1 MLKHSKKQKNNT
13 KRNPKQIQSKICKEE
28 KVLKTSAKVLGEA
41 LALNMLGGGG
51 AVFANTLANTPQIPL
66 VTLNNGIKMP
76 LLGFGTFQIELKD
89 TQQCVEQ
96 ALAMGYRHIDTAS
109 AYNNEKE
116 VGAAMRSSGIK
127 REEIFITTKLWVS
140 DMSEDGAKRAFE
152 KSLENLGLDYLDA
165 YLLHMP
171 YGDVYGAWRSLGRFY
186 NEGRIKALGVSNF
199 MPDRITDFCLHN
211 AIKPSI
217 NQIELH
223 PFYQKHHTQKVN
235 ADLGVQVAS
244 WASFA
249 EGQNGIFDN
258 EILKSIGEKY
268 DKTPA
273 QVVLRWL
280 TQRGIPVIPKTMRK
294 ERMRE
299 NLNIFDCSLDSD
311 DMAKIATLEQNTS
324 YFFMPN
330 NAQHTEWIIKGKK
343 IINGRAVD

>member
-1 MLKHSKKQKNNT
+1 MQT
-13 KRNPKQIQSKICKEE
+13 I
-28 KVLKTSAKVLGEA
+28 
-41 LALNMLGGGG
+41 
-51 AVFANTLANTPQIPL
+51 TLY
-66 VTLNNGIKMP
+66 NGIKMP
-76 LLGFGTFQIELKD
+76 LLGFGTFQIEPKD
-89 TQQCVEQ
+89 TQQCVQE
-96 ALAMGYRHIDTAS
+96 ALAMGYRHIDTAA

-116 VGAAMRSSGIK
+116 VGAAIKASGIK

-140 DMSEDGAKRAFE
+140 DMSEEGAKRAFE
-152 KSLENLGLDYLDA
+152 KSLENLSLDYLDA

-171 YGDVYGAWRSLGRFY
+171 YGDVYGAWRSLARFY
-186 NEGRIKALGVSNF
+186 NEGKIKALGVSNF
-199 MPDRITDFCLHN
+199 MPDRITDFCLN
-211 AIKPSI
+211 NTIKPAF
-217 NQIELH
+217 NQMEIH
-223 PFYQKHHTQKVN
+223 PFYQNYYAQGIN
-235 ADLGVQVAS
+235 ENLGVKVTS

-249 EGQNGIFDN
+249 EGQNGIFSN
-258 EILKSIGEKY
+258 AILKNIGAKY

-280 TQRGIPVIPKTMRK
+280 TQRGIPVIPKTIRK

-343 IINGRAVD
+343 IINGRVLD

>member
-1 MLKHSKKQKNNT
+1 MQT
-13 KRNPKQIQSKICKEE
+13 I
-28 KVLKTSAKVLGEA
+28 
-41 LALNMLGGGG
+41 
-51 AVFANTLANTPQIPL
+51 TLY
-66 VTLNNGIKMP
+66 NGIKMP
-76 LLGFGTFQIELKD
+76 LLGFGTFQIPSKD
-89 TQQCVEQ
+89 TQRCVEE
-96 ALAMGYRHIDTAS
+96 ALEIGYRHIDTAS

-127 REEIFITTKLWVS
+127 REKIFITTKLWVS
-140 DMSEDGAKRAFE
+140 DMSEEGAKRAFE

-186 NEGRIKALGVSNF
+186 NEGTIKALGVSNF
-199 MPDRITDFCLHN
+199 MPDRITDFCLN
-211 AIKPSI
+211 NTIKPAL
-217 NQIELH
+217 NQMEIH
-223 PFYQKHHTQKVN
+223 PFYQNYYAQGIN
-235 ADLGVQVAS
+235 ENLGVKVTS

-249 EGQNGIFDN
+249 EGQNGIFSN
-258 EILKSIGEKY
+258 AILKNIGAKY
-268 DKTPA
+268 GKTPA

-280 TQRGIPVIPKTMRK
+280 TQRGIPVIPKTTKK

-299 NLNIFDCSLDSD
+299 NLNIFDCSLDSN

-343 IINGRAVD
+343 IINGRVLD

>member
-1 MLKHSKKQKNNT
+1 
-13 KRNPKQIQSKICKEE
+13 
-28 KVLKTSAKVLGEA
+28 
-41 LALNMLGGGG
+41 
-51 AVFANTLANTPQIPL
+51 
-66 VTLNNGIKMP
+66 MP
-76 LLGFGTFQIELKD
+76 LLGFGTFQIAPKD
-89 TQQCVEQ
+89 TQQCVEE

-140 DMSEDGAKRAFE
+140 DMSEEGAKRAFE
-152 KSLENLGLDYLDA
+152 KSLENLGLEYLDL

-186 NEGRIKALGVSNF
+186 NEGKIKALGVSNF

-211 AIKPSI
+211 VIKPSI

-223 PFYQKHHTQKVN
+223 PFYQKHHTQKLN
-235 ADLGVQVAS
+235 ADLGVQVTS

-268 DKTPA
+268 GKTPA

-299 NLNIFDCSLDSD
+299 NINVFDFSLDSS
-311 DMAKIATLEQNTS
+311 DMEAIAKLDENKT
-324 YFFMPN
+324 YF
-330 NAQHTEWIIKGKK
+330 
-343 IINGRAVD
+343 INHRDVESVKFLFNYMK

>member
-1 MLKHSKKQKNNT
+1 MQT
-13 KRNPKQIQSKICKEE
+13 I
-28 KVLKTSAKVLGEA
+28 
-41 LALNMLGGGG
+41 
-51 AVFANTLANTPQIPL
+51 TLY
-66 VTLNNGIKMP
+66 NGIKMP
-76 LLGFGTFQIELKD
+76 LLGFGTFQIEPKD
-89 TQQCVEQ
+89 TQRCVEE
-96 ALAMGYRHIDTAS
+96 ALEIGYRHIDTAS

-116 VGAAMRSSGIK
+116 VGLAIKASGIK
-127 REEIFITTKLWVS
+127 REKIFITTKLWVS
-140 DMSEDGAKRAFE
+140 DMSEEGTKRAFE

-186 NEGRIKALGVSNF
+186 NEGKIKALGVSNF
-199 MPDRITDFCLHN
+199 MPDRITDFCLN
-211 AIKPSI
+211 NTIKPAL
-217 NQIELH
+217 NQMEIH
-223 PFYQKHHTQKVN
+223 PFYQNYYAQGIN
-235 ADLGVQVAS
+235 ENLGVKVTS

-249 EGQNGIFDN
+249 EGQNGIFHN

-268 DKTPA
+268 SKTPA

-299 NLNIFDCSLDSD
+299 NLNIFDFSLDSDDMAKISLDSD

-343 IINGRAVD
+343 IINGRVLD

>member
-1 MLKHSKKQKNNT
+1 MQT
-13 KRNPKQIQSKICKEE
+13 I
-28 KVLKTSAKVLGEA
+28 
-41 LALNMLGGGG
+41 
-51 AVFANTLANTPQIPL
+51 TLY
-66 VTLNNGIKMP
+66 NGIKMP
-76 LLGFGTFQIELKD
+76 LLGFGTFQIKAKD
-89 TQQCVEQ
+89 TQRCVEQ

-140 DMSEDGAKRAFE
+140 DMSEEGAKRAFE
-152 KSLENLGLDYLDA
+152 KSLENLGLDYLDL

-186 NEGRIKALGVSNF
+186 NEGTIKALGVSNF
-199 MPDRITDFCLHN
+199 MPDRITDFCLN
-211 AIKPSI
+211 NTIKPAL
-217 NQIELH
+217 NQMEIH
-223 PFYQKHHTQKVN
+223 PFYQNYYAQGIN
-235 ADLGVQVAS
+235 ENLGVKITS

-249 EGQNGIFDN
+249 EGQNGIN

-280 TQRGIPVIPKTMRK
+280 TQRGIPVIPKTTKK

-299 NLNIFDCSLDSD
+299 NINVFDFSLDSS
-311 DMAKIATLEQNTS
+311 DMEAIAKLDENKT
-324 YFFMPN
+324 YF
-330 NAQHTEWIIKGKK
+330 
-343 IINGRAVD
+343 INHRDVESVKFLFNYME

>member
-1 MLKHSKKQKNNT
+1 MC
-13 KRNPKQIQSKICKEE
+13 R
-28 KVLKTSAKVLGEA
+28 G
-41 LALNMLGGGG
+41 
-51 AVFANTLANTPQIPL
+51 
-66 VTLNNGIKMP
+66 
-76 LLGFGTFQIELKD
+76 
-89 TQQCVEQ
+89 
-96 ALAMGYRHIDTAS
+96 ALAMGYRHIDTAA

-116 VGAAMRSSGIK
+116 VGAAIKAGGIK
-127 REEIFITTKLWVS
+127 REELFITTKLWVG
-140 DMSEDGAKRAFE
+140 DMSEGGAKRAFE

-199 MPDRITDFCLHN
+199 MPDRITDFCLN
-211 AIKPSI
+211 NTIKPAL
-217 NQIELH
+217 NQMEIH
-223 PFYQKHHTQKVN
+223 PFYQNYYAQGIN
-235 ADLGVQVAS
+235 ENLGVKVTS

-249 EGQNGIFDN
+249 EGQNGIFHN
-258 EILKSIGEKY
+258 EILKTIGEKY
-268 DKTPA
+268 GKTPA

-280 TQRGIPVIPKTMRK
+280 TQRGIPVIPKTIRK

-311 DMAKIATLEQNTS
+311 DMAKISTLEQNTS

>member
-1 MLKHSKKQKNNT
+1 MQT
-13 KRNPKQIQSKICKEE
+13 I
-28 KVLKTSAKVLGEA
+28 
-41 LALNMLGGGG
+41 
-51 AVFANTLANTPQIPL
+51 TLY
-66 VTLNNGIKMP
+66 NGIKMP
-76 LLGFGTFQIELKD
+76 LLGFGTFQIKAKD
-89 TQQCVEQ
+89 TQRCVEQ

-140 DMSEDGAKRAFE
+140 DMSEEGAKRAFE

-171 YGDVYGAWRSLGRFY
+171 YGDVYGAWRSLARFY
-186 NEGRIKALGVSNF
+186 NEGKIKALGVSNF
-199 MPDRITDFCLHN
+199 MPDRITDFCLN
-211 AIKPSI
+211 NTIKPAL
-217 NQIELH
+217 NQMEIH
-223 PFYQKHHTQKVN
+223 PFYQNYYAQGIN
-235 ADLGVQVAS
+235 ENLGVKITS

-249 EGQNGIFDN
+249 EGQNGIN

-299 NLNIFDCSLDSD
+299 NINIFDFSLDSN

-343 IINGRAVD
+343 IINGRVLD

>member
-1 MLKHSKKQKNNT
+1 MQT
-13 KRNPKQIQSKICKEE
+13 I
-28 KVLKTSAKVLGEA
+28 
-41 LALNMLGGGG
+41 
-51 AVFANTLANTPQIPL
+51 TLY
-66 VTLNNGIKMP
+66 NGIKMP
-76 LLGFGTFQIELKD
+76 LLGFGTFQIKAKD
-89 TQQCVEQ
+89 TQRCVEQ

-140 DMSEDGAKRAFE
+140 DMSEEGAKRAFE
-152 KSLENLGLDYLDA
+152 KSLENLGLDYLDL

-186 NEGRIKALGVSNF
+186 NEGTIKALGVSNF
-199 MPDRITDFCLHN
+199 MPDRITDFCLN
-211 AIKPSI
+211 NTIKPAL
-217 NQIELH
+217 NQMEIH
-223 PFYQKHHTQKVN
+223 PFYQNYYAQGIN
-235 ADLGVQVAS
+235 ENLGVKITS

-249 EGQNGIFDN
+249 EGQNGIN

-268 DKTPA
+268 SKTPA

-299 NLNIFDCSLDSD
+299 NLNIFDCSLDSN

-343 IINGRAVD
+343 IINGRVLD

>member
-1 MLKHSKKQKNNT
+1 MQT
-13 KRNPKQIQSKICKEE
+13 I
-28 KVLKTSAKVLGEA
+28 
-41 LALNMLGGGG
+41 
-51 AVFANTLANTPQIPL
+51 TLY
-66 VTLNNGIKMP
+66 NGIKMP
-76 LLGFGTFQIELKD
+76 LLGFGTFQIEPKD
-89 TQQCVEQ
+89 TQQCVQE

-140 DMSEDGAKRAFE
+140 DMSEEGTKRAFE
-152 KSLENLGLDYLDA
+152 KSLENLSLDYLDA

-186 NEGRIKALGVSNF
+186 NEGKIKALGVSNF
-199 MPDRITDFCLHN
+199 MPDRITDFCLN
-211 AIKPSI
+211 NTIKPAL
-217 NQIELH
+217 NQMEIH
-223 PFYQKHHTQKVN
+223 PFYQNYYAQGIN
-235 ADLGVQVAS
+235 ENLGVKVTS

-249 EGQNGIFDN
+249 EGQNGIFHN

-268 DKTPA
+268 GKTPA

-280 TQRGIPVIPKTMRK
+280 TQRGIPVIPKTIRK

-299 NLNIFDCSLDSD
+299 NINIFDFSLDSN

-343 IINGRAVD
+343 IINGRVLD

>member
-1 MLKHSKKQKNNT
+1 MQT
-13 KRNPKQIQSKICKEE
+13 I
-28 KVLKTSAKVLGEA
+28 
-41 LALNMLGGGG
+41 
-51 AVFANTLANTPQIPL
+51 TLY
-66 VTLNNGIKMP
+66 NGIKMP
-76 LLGFGTFQIELKD
+76 LLGFGTFQIEPKD
-89 TQQCVEQ
+89 TQQCVEE
-96 ALAMGYRHIDTAS
+96 ALEIGYRHIDTAS

-116 VGAAMRSSGIK
+116 VGAAIKASGIK

-140 DMSEDGAKRAFE
+140 DMSEEGAKRAFE
-152 KSLENLGLDYLDA
+152 KSLENLSLDYLDA

-186 NEGRIKALGVSNF
+186 NEGTIKVLGVSNF
-199 MPDRITDFCLHN
+199 MPDRITDFCLN
-211 AIKPSI
+211 NTIKPAF
-217 NQIELH
+217 NQMEIH
-223 PFYQKHHTQKVN
+223 PFYQNYYAQGIN
-235 ADLGVQVAS
+235 ENLGVKVTS

-249 EGQNGIFDN
+249 EGQNGIN

-268 DKTPA
+268 GKTPA

-280 TQRGIPVIPKTMRK
+280 TQRGIPVIPKTTKK

-299 NLNIFDCSLDSD
+299 NLNIFDFSLDSN

>member
-1 MLKHSKKQKNNT
+1 MQT
-13 KRNPKQIQSKICKEE
+13 I
-28 KVLKTSAKVLGEA
+28 
-41 LALNMLGGGG
+41 
-51 AVFANTLANTPQIPL
+51 TLY
-66 VTLNNGIKMP
+66 NGIKMP
-76 LLGFGTFQIELKD
+76 LLGFGTFQIEPKD
-89 TQQCVEQ
+89 TQQCVQE

-109 AYNNEKE
+109 AYNNEKK

-140 DMSEDGAKRAFE
+140 DMSEEGTKRAFE

-199 MPDRITDFCLHN
+199 MPDRITDFCLN
-211 AIKPSI
+211 NTIKPALNRMEI
-217 NQIELH
+217 H
-223 PFYQKHHTQKVN
+223 PFYQNYYAQGIN
-235 ADLGVQVAS
+235 ENLGVKVTS

-249 EGQNGIFDN
+249 EGQNGIFSN
-258 EILKSIGEKY
+258 AILKNIGAKY
-268 DKTPA
+268 GKTPA

-299 NLNIFDCSLDSD
+299 NINVFDFSLDSS
-311 DMAKIATLEQNTS
+311 DMEAIAKLDENKT
-324 YFFMPN
+324 YF
-330 NAQHTEWIIKGKK
+330 
-343 IINGRAVD
+343 INHRDVESVKFLFNYMK